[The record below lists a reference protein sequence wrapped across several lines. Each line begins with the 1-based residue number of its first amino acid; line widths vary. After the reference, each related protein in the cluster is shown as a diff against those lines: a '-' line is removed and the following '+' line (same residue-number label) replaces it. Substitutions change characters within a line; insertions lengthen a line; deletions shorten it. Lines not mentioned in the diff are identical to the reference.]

1 MNRLFF
7 TMGDYVCVLKPLF
20 YSPKR
25 IEQYVIDS
33 RFDDFVDMEVVGAS
47 DYALFSFNSL
57 DRARMFADEFDGRI
71 INGYKITAYVARTQ
85 ERRERPDRDSRP
97 PRTTRPN
104 SSQVIRSKTIA
115 VKNFPLDRLNDRN
128 LWDNF
133 RESGFIRSVET
144 RFPVGYVKFD
154 TEEDAVRAY
163 EDMDGRIIYN
173 SKLTVE
179 IVPDRV
185 LGLPNLGV
193 QLTAESEKD
202 VE

>member
-1 MNRLFF
+1 M
-7 TMGDYVCVLKPLF
+7 CVLKPLF
-20 YSPKR
+20 DSPNR
-25 IEQYVIDS
+25 IEELVVDWG
-33 RFDDFVDMEVVGAS
+33 FGDFISMTVERVS
-47 DYALFSFNSL
+47 DYVLFSFDSL
-57 DRARMFADEFDGRI
+57 DRARRFADEFDRRVL
-71 INGYKITAYVARTQ
+71 NGYKITSYVVRSQ
-85 ERRERPDRDSRP
+85 ERRERPGDKGRAPRGGSRP
-97 PRTTRPN
+97 PAT
-104 SSQVIRSKTIA
+104 QAIRSKTIA
-115 VKNFPLDRLNDRN
+115 VKNFPLDILNDRS

-163 EDMDGRIIYN
+163 EDMDGRIINN
-173 SKLTVE
+173 SKLSVE

-193 QLTAESEKD
+193 QLSAESEKD

>member
-1 MNRLFF
+1 M
-7 TMGDYVCVLKPLF
+7 CVLKPLF
-20 YSPKR
+20 DSPKR
-25 IEQYVIDS
+25 IEQLVIDWG
-33 RFDDFVDMEVVGAS
+33 FGDFINMDVERAS
-47 DYALFSFNSL
+47 DYALFSFDSL
-57 DRARMFADEFDGRI
+57 DRARRFEYEFDGRI
-71 INGYKITAYVARTQ
+71 LNGYKVTAYVARTE
-85 ERRERPDRDSRP
+85 ERRERPADKGRGGPRGPRP
-97 PRTTRPN
+97 P
-104 SSQVIRSKTIA
+104 SSQAIRSKTIA
-115 VKNFPLDRLNDRN
+115 VKNFPLDILNDRS

-163 EDMDGRIIYN
+163 EDMDGRIINN
-173 SKLTVE
+173 SKLSVE

-193 QLTAESEKD
+193 QLSTEADKD